1 MGKEILE
8 EINSIIKK
16 IDCVANN
23 SGQRI
28 FDAFCDDFLDSKN
41 KTWLKVSDLELFKI
55 YIKDELW
62 IVFANDKQDPKYS
75 LNKIPEQFLINR
87 LSSGCLYNIKWLS
100 KSIGNTEL
108 LKNINININH
118 NDKIALI
125 WMNGTWKTTLFK
137 ILAGVESQDTWDI
150 IESKWLKIGYL
161 SQDFYRKDENLSLQ
175 KEMELTFPDI
185 TKDIRRL
192 DEIGSLMETAWEEIY
207 DLIEEQTNI
216 LERLSMNDGYK
227 KYEMQSEILKYF
239 WFSDYHLQLPINQ
252 LSWWEK
258 TKVQIA
264 KFVLQGVDLLLL
276 DEPTNHLDI
285 EGIIF
290 LENFLKRWKKAIVCI
305 SHDKKFINSIF
316 DKIWEIADGDITE
329 YYGDYDDYIEKKV
342 NTMELQEKRYD
353 EQIEFIKKQKEFINK
368 NKARKSKWG
377 AVKTRLKRLEKLEI
391 INKPVDD
398 KKIKK
403 LSIDIKEAIPQNIIK
418 LSDVAIGYDNTEL
431 FKINKELSVNRH
443 DKIWVIGKNW
453 AWKTTLL
460 KVIIGDLPPIQWSV
474 EINEKIK
481 IWYYSQVAEDLN
493 FDNDILSEL
502 SWISD
507 LNDWDIR
514 KILASLLI
522 FGDKVYQKISTL
534 SWWERAKVALA
545 KMIMQNPHVLIM
557 DEPTNHLDIHSKS
570 AISNMLMDFPWVAII
585 VSHDRDLLENI
596 SNKIWLIKNNELK
609 AFDDVDVAFQNI

>member
-62 IVFANDKQDPKYS
+62 IVLANDKQDPKYS

-161 SQDFYRKDENLSLQ
+161 SQDFYRKDENFSLQ

-403 LSIDIKEAIPQNIIK
+403 LSIDIKETIPQNIIK